1 MSFLPPTIHTTVQKY
16 PLPKTQ
22 ESAGLRGDES
32 IDLTTI
38 ETIEPTVWSVIEK
51 KYPLFATLIQK
62 SGLKTILDDPRAD
75 LTIFVPMDIDMREF
89 CPTNL
94 KACLG
99 MGNQIQEMQTLGIN
113 LFQARQIV
121 DRLIVPG
128 ILSTTMM
135 IQSAITKYR
144 TRDRFND
151 LLVET
156 NHCVQFEPE
165 TYNKP
170 PFGLILNQRARI
182 LVPDLRVSN
191 GIIHT
196 VDRFPFNVGCC

>member
-16 PLPKTQ
+16 PLSQTP
-22 ESAGLRGDES
+22 ESAGLRSDES

-94 KACLG
+94 
-99 MGNQIQEMQTLGIN
+99 
-113 LFQARQIV
+113 
-121 DRLIVPG
+121 
-128 ILSTTMM
+128 
-135 IQSAITKYR
+135 
-144 TRDRFND
+144 
-151 LLVET
+151 
-156 NHCVQFEPE
+156 
-165 TYNKP
+165 
-170 PFGLILNQRARI
+170 
-182 LVPDLRVSN
+182 
-191 GIIHT
+191 
-196 VDRFPFNVGCC
+196 

>member
-16 PLPKTQ
+16 PLPKT
-22 ESAGLRGDES
+22 LRSD
-32 IDLTTI
+32 

-75 LTIFVPMDIDMREF
+75 LTIFVPMDIDMGEF

-99 MGNQIQEMQTLGIN
+99 NKIQEMQTLGIN

-121 DRLIVPG
+121 NRLIVPG
-128 ILSTTMM
+128 VLSTTMM
-135 IQSAITKYR
+135 IQSAITKYS

-170 PFGLILNQRARI
+170 PFGLILNQTARI

>member
-22 ESAGLRGDES
+22 ESAGLR
-32 IDLTTI
+32 ID
-38 ETIEPTVWSVIEK
+38 TVWSVIEK

-94 KACLG
+94 KACS
-99 MGNQIQEMQTLGIN
+99 GNQIQEMQTLGIN

-170 PFGLILNQRARI
+170 PFGLIVGGRARI

-196 VDRFPFNVGCC
+196 VDRFPFYVGCC

>member
-16 PLPKTQ
+16 PLPKT
-22 ESAGLRGDES
+22 LRSD
-32 IDLTTI
+32 

-51 KYPLFATLIQK
+51 KYPLFATLVQK

-75 LTIFVPMDIDMREF
+75 LTIFVPMDIDMGEF

-99 MGNQIQEMQTLGIN
+99 NKIQEMQTLGIN

-121 DRLIVPG
+121 NRLIVPG
-128 ILSTTMM
+128 VLSTTMM

-170 PFGLILNQRARI
+170 PFGLRLNQMARI